1 MPRNPSSAFDTPAIR
16 ALRER
21 LHRRRPNV
29 GMLKVWNG
37 NEGPTLE
44 QLVDAAPPEGGM
56 DASFPREE
64 RR

>member
-1 MPRNPSSAFDTPAIR
+1 MTTFDTPSMR

-21 LHRRRPNV
+21 LRRRPNV

-44 QLVDAAPPEGGM
+44 QLVAAAPPEGGM
-56 DASFPREE
+56 EAAFPMEE
-64 RR
+64 KKR